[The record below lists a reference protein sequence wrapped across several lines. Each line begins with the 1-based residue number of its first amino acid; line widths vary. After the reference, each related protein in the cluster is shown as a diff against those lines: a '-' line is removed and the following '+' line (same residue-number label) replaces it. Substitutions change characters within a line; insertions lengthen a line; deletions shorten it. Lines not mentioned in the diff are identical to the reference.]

1 MLKRESVDQF
11 LRSAFGWFQYLKEGG
26 GGGGV
31 YEGFGMA
38 FIGHKWTADLDERG
52 LYAWMARGDLPGY
65 L

>member
-1 MLKRESVDQF
+1 M
-11 LRSAFGWFQYLKEGG
+11 
-26 GGGGV
+26 GV